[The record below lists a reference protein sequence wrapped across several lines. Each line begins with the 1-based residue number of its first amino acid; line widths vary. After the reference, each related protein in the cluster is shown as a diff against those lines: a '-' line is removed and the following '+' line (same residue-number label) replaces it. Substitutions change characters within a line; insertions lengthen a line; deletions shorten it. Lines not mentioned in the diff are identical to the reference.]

1 MFHRVCR
8 SQVSGL
14 QVESCLRL
22 ILGLVCNV
30 HKIKAHLRPADLG
43 PVDLRPIF
51 SSDRAFNSIHRG
63 NMAKAVRKLRRSLIG
78 QEAFMIYFT
87 ELINLPTH
95 DAKGEYLGHLV
106 DLGINPSLNPLLV
119 EYFFILTAKKKVL
132 CVSREQIST
141 ISVRAIQTSVPAIE
155 IQSSAPDEGV
165 INIKKDVL
173 DQQIIDVNDQKVVRV
188 IDVDF
193 DIQPNIQHTELRIVS
208 VNVGAAAAARR
219 LLQGIFAKHRI
230 RTITSFLPT
239 KTIPWEFV
247 NLIEPDP
254 ARRVKLRIS
263 YNKLAELH
271 PADLADILEEL
282 SRDEQRS
289 VIESLDD
296 ETAAEAVSEIP
307 TRMQVALLNSLSA
320 GRAADIV
327 EEMAPDEAADVLQEL
342 PPETSAEVLAHMET
356 EEANE
361 VRELLGF
368 EENTAGGLMTTEFI
382 VLEET
387 ATVEAAIEALK
398 SFSGSLET
406 ISSVFTI
413 AHNLALTGAL
423 PLGRLLVSDRNE
435 SLESLI
441 TDSVIF
447 APFHAD
453 EKTVINM
460 FHKYNLLTLPVVDD
474 NNRLLGVITA
484 DDVLELVVKDN

>member
-1 MFHRVCR
+1 
-8 SQVSGL
+8 
-14 QVESCLRL
+14 
-22 ILGLVCNV
+22 
-30 HKIKAHLRPADLG
+30 
-43 PVDLRPIF
+43 
-51 SSDRAFNSIHRG
+51 
-63 NMAKAVRKLRRSLIG
+63 
-78 QEAFMIYFT
+78 MIYFT
-87 ELINLPTH
+87 ELENLPTY

-106 DLGINPSLNPLLV
+106 DLGINPSQNSFMV
-119 EYFFILTAKKKVL
+119 EYFSIKTPKKKIM
-132 CVSREQIST
+132 CIAREQIST
-141 ISVRAIQTSVPAIE
+141 ISVRAVQTSVPTGE
-155 IQSSAPDEGV
+155 ILCAAPDEGL
-165 INIKKDVL
+165 IYIKKDVL
-173 DQQIIDVNDQKVVRV
+173 DQQIIDVNDQKVVKV

-193 DIQPNIQHTELRIVS
+193 DIQPNHQHTELRIVA
-208 VNVGAAAAARR
+208 VNVGLAAAVRQ
-219 LLQGIFAKHRI
+219 LLRGFLAKHRI
-230 RTITSFLPT
+230 RTITSVLPT

-254 ARRVKLRIS
+254 ARRVKLKIS
-263 YNKLAELH
+263 YHRLAALH

-320 GRAADIV
+320 EKAADIV

-342 PPETSAEVLAHMET
+342 PPETSAEVLAKMET

-382 VLEET
+382 VALET

-398 SFSGSLET
+398 NFSGPLET
-406 ISSVFTI
+406 IHSIYLI
-413 AHNLALTGAL
+413 AANLVLTGVV
-423 PLGRLLVSDRNE
+423 PLGHLLVADRNATLD
-435 SLESLI
+435 SLVAEAVI
-441 TDSVIF
+441 SV
-447 APFHAD
+447 PFHAD

-474 NNRLLGVITA
+474 NDRLLGVVTA
-484 DDVLELVVKDN
+484 DDVLELVVKEK